1 LPIRKDEKDFTGML
15 IWELSLVGSLILLN
29 GFFAMSELA
38 IVSARRARL
47 QHMAQ
52 TGTHGA
58 RRALRLAED
67 PTSFLSTVQVGITLV
82 GIFAGAYGSATL
94 AEPLAALLRTLP
106 AMRDYADAPAL
117 GIVIVAITYLSLIVG
132 ELVPK
137 RMALNNAEGIA
148 AFVAEP
154 MHLLARAGRPVVW
167 FLGVSTNAVLALLRI
182 RPNADSTVSEEE
194 VRLMIAEGTDA
205 GVFEPAEREMIES
218 VLAMADRTVRAIMV
232 PRPEVVWLD
241 VNDTVDAIFAK
252 IRDSDHSRFPV
263 SHGDLDDDLGI
274 VHAKDL
280 LEQLRDRGVI
290 DLHSASREPL
300 YVPETMPI
308 LKLIDRFKAS
318 ALHMAIVIDE
328 HGSFE
333 GAGDTD
339 GRAHRHRRR
348 PSGGPGRRGV
358 RGGSARRRLLAAR
371 RQAAHRPGRADP
383 RDSRHAR
390 GRGLRLPGRLRAL
403 PLRPRARRRRA
414 LHLARLALRGRRL
427 GRPAIDKVLASLDG
441 E

>member
-1 LPIRKDEKDFTGML
+1 ML

-94 AEPLAALLRTLP
+94 AEPLAALLHTLP
-106 AMRDYADAPAL
+106 AMRDYADALAL

-333 GAGDTD
+333 GLVTPTDVLTAIAGALPEGPGDEASEAVQREDGSWLLD
-339 GRAHRHRRR
+339 GRLPIDRVERTLGIRDMRGDEDFVSLAGFVLYRCGHVPAVAEHFIWRGWRFEVVDLD
-348 PSGGPGRRGV
+348 GRR
-358 RGGSARRRLLAAR
+358 
-371 RQAAHRPGRADP
+371 
-383 RDSRHAR
+383 
-390 GRGLRLPGRLRAL
+390 
-403 PLRPRARRRRA
+403 
-414 LHLARLALRGRRL
+414 
-427 GRPAIDKVLASLDG
+427 IDKVLASLDG